1 MKRQTASLIAGM
13 SQKKQREL
21 LSDLNYL
28 NTGEIKKFCER
39 HGIPY
44 RIAVET
50 KDGGWRKTKENDRK
64 GVVLRRVRHFLRSGS
79 VLKETRFRSAVVSLE
94 AIPEELAASDRL
106 FYGRYEKSNRVV
118 MGLLKELT
126 GGEFEDGAIA
136 RILAREFWSSG
147 KAPTFQEYAAAWLVA
162 RKEHTKPNEEWAYLS
177 DRAGKKDV
185 AEWKKRRERKA
196 KEVMRVLGKIGVRRG
211 KQKAGNQA

>member
-13 SQKKQREL
+13 RQKEQREL
-21 LSDLNYL
+21 LSNLNYL

-50 KDGGWRKTKENDRK
+50 NDGGWRKTKEDDRK
-64 GVVLRRVRHFLRSGS
+64 GVILRRVRHFLRRGS

-94 AIPEELAASDRL
+94 AIPKELAASDRF

-185 AEWKKRRERKA
+185 AQWKKMRERKA

-211 KQKAGNQA
+211 EQKAGNQA

>member
-1 MKRQTASLIAGM
+1 M
-13 SQKKQREL
+13 
-21 LSDLNYL
+21 
-28 NTGEIKKFCER
+28 
-39 HGIPY
+39 
-44 RIAVET
+44 
-50 KDGGWRKTKENDRK
+50 
-64 GVVLRRVRHFLRSGS
+64 
-79 VLKETRFRSAVVSLE
+79 LKETRFRSAVVSLE

-162 RKEHTKPNEEWAYLS
+162 RKEHMKPNEEWAYLS

-211 KQKAGNQA
+211 EQKAGNQA

>member
-13 SQKKQREL
+13 SQKEQREL

-28 NTGEIKKFCER
+28 NTREIKKFCER

-50 KDGGWRKTKENDRK
+50 KDGGWRKTKEDDRK
-64 GVVLRRVRHFLRSGS
+64 GVVLRRVRHFLRRGS

-162 RKEHTKPNEEWAYLS
+162 RKEHTKPNEE
-177 DRAGKKDV
+177 
-185 AEWKKRRERKA
+185 
-196 KEVMRVLGKIGVRRG
+196 
-211 KQKAGNQA
+211 

>member
-13 SQKKQREL
+13 SQKNQREL

-50 KDGGWRKTKENDRK
+50 KDGRWRKTKEDDRK
-64 GVVLRRVRHFLRSGS
+64 GVVLRRVRHFLRRGS

-94 AIPEELAASDRL
+94 AIPEELTASDRL

-211 KQKAGNQA
+211 GQKAGNQA

>member
-13 SQKKQREL
+13 SQKEQREL

-50 KDGGWRKTKENDRK
+50 KDGGWRKTKEDDRK
-64 GVVLRRVRHFLRSGS
+64 GVVLRRVRHFLRRGS

-185 AEWKKRRERKA
+185 AEWKKMRERKA

-211 KQKAGNQA
+211 EQKAGNQA

>member
-13 SQKKQREL
+13 SQKEQREL

-50 KDGGWRKTKENDRK
+50 KRGGWRKTKEDDRK
-64 GVVLRRVRHFLRSGS
+64 GVILRRVRHFLRRGS

-94 AIPEELAASDRL
+94 TIPEELAASDRL

-177 DRAGKKDV
+177 DRAGKKNV
-185 AEWKKRRERKA
+185 AEWKKMRERKA

-211 KQKAGNQA
+211 EQKAGNQA

>member
-1 MKRQTASLIAGM
+1 MKRQTASLIAGL
-13 SQKKQREL
+13 SQKEQKDL

-50 KDGGWRKTKENDRK
+50 MDGGWRKTKEDDRK
-64 GVVLRRVRHFLRSGS
+64 GVMLRRVRHFLRTGG
-79 VLKETRFRSAVVSLE
+79 VLPETRFRLAVVSLE
-94 AIPEELAASDRL
+94 AIPGELAASDRL
-106 FYGRYEKSNRVV
+106 FYGRYDKSNRVV

-147 KAPTFQEYAAAWLVA
+147 KAPTFQEYAAAWLLA

-185 AEWKKRRERKA
+185 AEWKKMRERKA
-196 KEVMRVLGKIGVRRG
+196 KEMMKRIGGIRVRRAAKRG
-211 KQKAGNQA
+211 

>member
-13 SQKKQREL
+13 SQKKQRKL

-50 KDGGWRKTKENDRK
+50 KDGRWKKTKEDDRK

-94 AIPEELAASDRL
+94 AIPEELTASDRL

-126 GGEFEDGAIA
+126 GGEFKDGAIA

-211 KQKAGNQA
+211 GQKAGNQA

>member
-1 MKRQTASLIAGM
+1 MKRQTASLIAGI
-13 SQKKQREL
+13 SQKEQREL

-28 NTGEIKKFCER
+28 NTREIKKFCER

-50 KDGGWRKTKENDRK
+50 KDGGWRKTKEDDRK
-64 GVVLRRVRHFLRSGS
+64 GVVLRRVRHFLRRGS

-162 RKEHTKPNEEWAYLS
+162 RREHTKPNEEWAYLS
-177 DRAGKKDV
+177 DRTGKKDV
-185 AEWKKRRERKA
+185 AEWKKMRERKA

-211 KQKAGNQA
+211 EQKAENQA

>member
-13 SQKKQREL
+13 SQKEQREL

-28 NTGEIKKFCER
+28 NTREIKKFCER

-50 KDGGWRKTKENDRK
+50 KDGGWRKTKEDDRK
-64 GVVLRRVRHFLRSGS
+64 GVILCRVRHFLRRGS

-136 RILAREFWSSG
+136 RILARQFWSSG

-162 RKEHTKPNEEWAYLS
+162 RKEHAKPNEEWAYLS

-185 AEWKKRRERKA
+185 AEWKKMRERKA
-196 KEVMRVLGKIGVRRG
+196 KEVTRVLGKIGVRRAE
-211 KQKAGNQA
+211 QKAGNQA